1 MDLLLPFTTIC
12 AVILMVVAILNWYRC
27 HKLSRDL
34 ESANANLKKAE
45 KEVLRLQDE
54 LSRLKSREG
63 IGESSVLSLIGDI
76 SRIENNLYH
85 MQDVPGRKQVAKAI
99 DRMKVTLQAE
109 DYTIV
114 RLLGTEYKEGMQV
127 TAVFIADEGLPEGTS
142 VITSVQRPQINYAGR
157 MIQAASVTVAQNI

>member
-1 MDLLLPFTTIC
+1 MDLLLHFTTIC

-142 VITSVQRPQINYAGR
+142 VITSVQRPQINHAGR
-157 MIQAASVTVAQNI
+157 MIQAASVTVVQNV

>member
-1 MDLLLPFTTIC
+1 MNLLLLFTTIC
-12 AVILMVVAILNWYRC
+12 AVLMTTIAILSRYRY
-27 HKLSRDL
+27 HKLSRNL
-34 ESANANLKKAE
+34 ESANQNLKEAA
-45 KEVLRLQDE
+45 KEVIRLEDE
-54 LSRLKSREG
+54 LSILKNKGG
-63 IGESSVLSLIGDI
+63 IAESSLLSLIGDI

-127 TAVFIADEGLPEGTS
+127 TAVFVSDESLPEGTS
-142 VITSVQRPQINYAGR
+142 VITSVQRPQINHAGK
-157 MIQAASVTVAQNI
+157 MIQAASVTVAQNV

>member
-142 VITSVQRPQINYAGR
+142 VITSVQKPQINHAGR
-157 MIQAASVTVAQNI
+157 MIQAASVTVVQNV

>member
-127 TAVFIADEGLPEGTS
+127 TAVFIADEGLPESTS
-142 VITSVQRPQINYAGR
+142 VITSVQRPQINHAGR
-157 MIQAASVTVAQNI
+157 MIQAASVTVVQNV